1 MYACCY
7 FSNCREMTTAINP
20 NYHPPSRDTLS
31 NTLIPAWYDIAKEN
45 LREEL
50 ASVAKV
56 AITSDG
62 WISITQDH
70 YITVTLHYIN
80 QGQLKQKVLKTQ
92 AVYESQSGPVVA
104 EQIDEVLA
112 EFGVKQKV
120 VAITVDNAPNMDVA
134 V

>member
-1 MYACCY
+1 M
-7 FSNCREMTTAINP
+7 
-20 NYHPPSRDTLS
+20 
-31 NTLIPAWYDIAKEN
+31 
-45 LREEL
+45 
-50 ASVAKV
+50 AKV

-62 WISITQDH
+62 WISITQD
-70 YITVTLHYIN
+70 HYIN

-120 VAITVDNAPNMDVA
+120 VAITVDNGPNMDVA
-134 V
+134 VRQRQTIKLRCFGHTLNLGSQKVYNVQAISKWSARI